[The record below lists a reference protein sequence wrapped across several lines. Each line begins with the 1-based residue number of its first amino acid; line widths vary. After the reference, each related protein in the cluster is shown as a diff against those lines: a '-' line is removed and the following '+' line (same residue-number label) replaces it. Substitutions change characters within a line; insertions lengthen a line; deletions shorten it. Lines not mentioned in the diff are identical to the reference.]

1 MDAIEEKK
9 RDIRIKQLKNLFFY
23 TFGILPL
30 AEYNVVG
37 DGITDNRLQI
47 QQAIYDAI
55 EIGVKYIFVEKGEY
69 YYSGTLQRAEELVF
83 VGNSTN
89 AKIEGIEIKQ
99 FPEMYADS
107 DAITKELSPI
117 GTIELY
123 CSSSENIPDKYLL
136 CNGSSVSKEDYA
148 SLFEII
154 GTTAEKESTDTTFNL
169 PSLTPGE
176 TDTRLK
182 YIIKAK

>member
-9 RDIRIKQLKNLFFY
+9 REIRIKQLKTEFFY
-23 TFGILPL
+23 VFGILPL

-83 VGNSTN
+83 VGNSED
-89 AKIEGIEIKQ
+89 AHIAGIEIHQ
-99 FPEMYADS
+99 FPEMYAES
-107 DAITKELSPI
+107 AAITEEIAPI
-117 GTIELY
+117 GMIELY
-123 CSSSENIPDKYLL
+123 CTSGTSIPSKYLL
-136 CNGSSVSKEDYA
+136 CDGATVSKTEYA
-148 SLFEII
+148 SLFDII
-154 GTTAEKESTDTTFNL
+154 GTEEEKQSSSETFTL
-169 PSLTPGE
+169 PSLTPGG
-176 TDTRLK
+176 TDTRMK